1 MLIIGKLAPS
11 YNQGRQSAYVSAIT
25 AALVYRFC
33 QSPVKPIKQGYS
45 SSSLSNTHDI
55 HQAAK
60 LAKELSVALFQTV
73 VNPRPTY

>member
-11 YNQGRQSAYVSAIT
+11 YNQRRPTPYISAIT

-45 SSSLSNTHDI
+45 SSSLSNNHDI
-55 HQAAK
+55 HQGAK
-60 LAKELSVALFQTV
+60 LE
-73 VNPRPTY
+73 